1 MTILRQIPN
10 IISVFRILL
19 VAPIIMMLLEREFA
33 MALIL
38 FAVAGFSDGLDG
50 FLAKRF
56 HWQTWI
62 GGFLDPLA
70 DKLLLVTSFVA
81 LGWLKLLPWW
91 LVGLVF
97 LRDIVIVVG
106 ATIYHYRVGK
116 VDAEPTHIS
125 KFNTFMQIL
134 LVLLVVLA
142 QILAMPPLVIKLC
155 VYLVALTTISSGLD
169 YVFKWGRRAGIGHQ
183 R

>member
-1 MTILRQIPN
+1 VSILRQIPN

-19 VAPIIMMLLEREFA
+19 VAPIIMMLLEREFG
-33 MALIL
+33 MALVL

-56 HWQTWI
+56 NWQTWI
-62 GGFLDPLA
+62 GGLLDPLA

-97 LRDIVIVVG
+97 LRDLVIVAG

-116 VDAEPTHIS
+116 VGGEPTMIS
-125 KFNTFMQIL
+125 KINTFMQIL

-142 QILAMPPLVIKLC
+142 QIFAVPPVVITVC
-155 VYLVALTTISSGLD
+155 IYVVALTTISSGFD
-169 YVFKWGRRAGIGHQ
+169 YVIKWGRRAGIGHH
-183 R
+183 